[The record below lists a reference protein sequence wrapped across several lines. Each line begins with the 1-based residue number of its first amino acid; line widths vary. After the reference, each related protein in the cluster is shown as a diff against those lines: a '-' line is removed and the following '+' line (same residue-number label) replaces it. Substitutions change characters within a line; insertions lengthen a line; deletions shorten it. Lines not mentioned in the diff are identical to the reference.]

1 MPIETRSYM
10 NTVHNSQRLY
20 ENFKRFAPSNADTVV
35 GLGLSGVIAVTKLGE
50 QFGLNTLA
58 VRKENDGSHAR
69 NWGEGDLGKRWVFVD
84 DLMSSGATFRR
95 AYTAVSGILEEHNET
110 SEFLGAYFYE
120 SGGFRRASD
129 FLNITMKVD
138 SELQERRER
147 IKREQEELRRQYVTE
162 WRIDF
167 PKAAGHPRFERL
179 INEFLAGYGSAYV
192 MRNAM
197 IDLESDLQKMEPAF

>member
-10 NTVHNSQRLY
+10 NTVHDNQRLY
-20 ENFKRFAPSNADTVV
+20 ENFKRYAPSNADTVV
-35 GLGLSGVIAVTKLGE
+35 GLGLSGVIAVTKIGE
-50 QFGLNTLA
+50 KFGLNTLA

-95 AYTAVSGILEEHNET
+95 AYTAVSGILEEYNET

-129 FLNITMKVD
+129 FLKITSKVD
-138 SELQERRER
+138 SELQERREW
-147 IKREQEELRRQYVTE
+147 IKREEEELRRQYVTE
-162 WRIDF
+162 WRIEY

-179 INEFLAGYGSAYV
+179 TNEFLAGYGRGYATRIV
-192 MRNAM
+192 IEN
-197 IDLESDLQKMEPAF
+197 LELDLQRTERSV